1 MSPNSTNKLLVT
13 GIGLVL
19 IVGTVDAAIGG
30 EWDLFALF
38 AIALVLDLALVFR
51 LESRRPSI
59 PIRRDLVTWLE
70 RRAAISGEPL
80 TAVTDRAIAT
90 FEEQYGVPGMMA
102 EEPQQ

>member
-13 GIGLVL
+13 GKGLVL
-19 IVGTVDAAIGG
+19 IVGAVDAAIGG

-38 AIALVLDLALVFR
+38 AIALLLDLVLVFR
-51 LESRRPSI
+51 LESRRPAI

-90 FEEQYGVPGMMA
+90 FNEQYGVPGMMA
-102 EEPQQ
+102 EDSRQ